1 MRKSDAV
8 RYFGNEYRLAKA
20 LNINQSAVSRW
31 TTYVPLIRAI
41 QLERI
46 SGGKL
51 RADTASYEK
60 RSA

>member
-8 RYFGNEYRLAKA
+8 RYFGTEYRVAKA
-20 LNINQSAVSRW
+20 LGINQSAVSRW
-31 TTYVPLIRAI
+31 TTYVPLIRAMQI
-41 QLERI
+41 ERL

-51 RADTASYEK
+51 RADPDAYMK